1 MGVDRKPR
9 IRSFIY
15 NSLSDVVRTI
25 RERLTMRFAKVFF
38 FRERFIEGHRF
49 HCVPFYRTDKE

>member
-9 IRSFIY
+9 VRSFIE

-25 RERLTMRFAKVFF
+25 RERFAMQFAQVSFV

-49 HCVPFYRTDKE
+49 HMFSFLPG